1 MTETLGKRESII
13 CACVPMIKKKK
24 VLSEMIPLLLSD
36 CAKMLANEK
45 KKNGS
50 QLYCQ
55 ISKYYLGTMANR
67 SWLSN
72 KCRGRASSNLLFNMF
87 DQI

>member
-13 CACVPMIKKKK
+13 CACVPMIKKK

-36 CAKMLANEK
+36 FAKMLANEK

-72 KCRGRASSNLLFNMF
+72 KCRGRASSNLLFIMF

>member
-1 MTETLGKRESII
+1 
-13 CACVPMIKKKK
+13 
-24 VLSEMIPLLLSD
+24 MIPLLLSD

-72 KCRGRASSNLLFNMF
+72 KCRGHASSNLLFIMF

>member
-13 CACVPMIKKKK
+13 CACVPMIKKK

-55 ISKYYLGTMANR
+55 ISKYYLGTMANQ

-72 KCRGRASSNLLFNMF
+72 KCRGRASSNLLFIMF